1 MQLHREQAKLLR
13 QDSIDEQPEF
23 PEVSLDFS
31 IEAPRSDDEVDNKSP
46 KIQFN
51 EVSNETQVMMQSS
64 SDMAIK
70 GVRLD
75 GDYSR
80 SFVEA
85 ESEAVVSEA
94 DAANEMTES
103 AVAEQRGIHF
113 LYNLACSH
121 RSDVENIV
129 E

>member
-1 MQLHREQAKLLR
+1 
-13 QDSIDEQPEF
+13 
-23 PEVSLDFS
+23 VSLDFS
-31 IEAPRSDDEVDNKSP
+31 LDGPRSDDDKKGNNSP
-46 KIQFN
+46 DIQVN
-51 EVSNETQVMMQSS
+51 EVSNETHALMHSS

-85 ESEAVVSEA
+85 ESEAVISDA

-103 AVAEQRGIHF
+103 AVAERHGIHF

-121 RSDVENIV
+121 RSDVEVIV